1 MLKSIYFYDKIL
13 QNIILVGVYMSF
25 IKAVIAL
32 FLSILSAFN
41 IFRGPVEVP
50 QQPSR
55 ENFTYLEYPEEAIIN
70 PSDIGLTTS
79 QFTGRANDD
88 GDELYVNAQGY
99 QDINGIIESPYFSV
113 IVEHKIIPVYATTV
127 FVGNTQKGA
136 LHSFCEIYVDT
147 SKPINLDFQLNTH
160 GFVMKSVQVFPSSLN
175 FKPLYNNTVLNNEI
189 TQLGTYTF
197 VFNDNDQEHGFT
209 LFVRELVDEDKEIE
223 EYKKQGYNV
232 VPVEKGFHSSDAFFD
247 FYGWSNTV
255 FYLKRGSYLLAK
267 HTIDI
272 ASDNDNH
279 NNDSKKESDLMN
291 AGHLPMGL
299 TRCPYLN
306 LTCCSNVKIV
316 GSGVVDLSHLDRA
329 ERRGIVIAYAS
340 NIEISGVK
348 FINSPEW
355 TFITYDSENI
365 TIKDVDI
372 FGYRQNSDA
381 FAICNTRNATIEN
394 SFCRSGDDLFDVKTA
409 GGRPEAISQNITFS
423 NCTAWNGKARCFGI
437 CGEVNMDIKDV
448 TFKDSC
454 VVFHDAV
461 WNANRIPAIAIV
473 VEQAGGSIS
482 NVTFENI
489 EINHAYSRAIGCL
502 IYDESNT
509 IENFNI
515 SGVKYKN
522 IRYNS
527 AKPNKIA
534 SNNKANYI
542 QTEFENVYANGY
554 KITQVDSGNFE
565 YDQYATITIK

>member
-1 MLKSIYFYDKIL
+1 MP
-13 QNIILVGVYMSF
+13 F

-50 QQPSR
+50 SQPST

-70 PSDIGLTTS
+70 PSDIGLTIG
-79 QFTGRANDD
+79 QFTARADDD

-99 QDINGIIESPYFSV
+99 QDINGIIDSPYFTAV
-113 IVEHKIIPVYATTV
+113 VEDKIIPVYATTV
-127 FVGNTQKGA
+127 FIGNTQKGA

-160 GFVMKSVQVFPSSLN
+160 GFAIKSVQIFPSSLN
-175 FKPLYNNTVLNNEI
+175 FKPIYHNTVLNNEI

-209 LFVRELVDEDKEIE
+209 LFVRELVDEEQEIAKLEKE
-223 EYKKQGYNV
+223 GYNV
-232 VPVEKGFHSSDAFFD
+232 VVVEKGLHNQMPCYN
-247 FYGWSNTV
+247 FYGNQNTV
-255 FYLKRGSYLLAK
+255 YYLKRGAYLLAQHK
-267 HTIDI
+267 YDI
-272 ASDNDNH
+272 ASDTDNTA
-279 NNDSKKESDLMN
+279 NTDKIDKAEYD
-291 AGHLPMGL
+291 AGQLPMGL
-299 TRCPYLN
+299 TRTPYINLN
-306 LTCCSNVKIV
+306 VCSNVKIL
-316 GSGVVDLSHLDRA
+316 GNGVFDLSHLDRG
-329 ERRGIVIAYAS
+329 ERRGLVIAYS
-340 NIEISGVK
+340 NNIEISGIK
-348 FINSPEW
+348 IINPPEW
-355 TFITYDSENI
+355 SFITYDCENI
-365 TIKDVDI
+365 TIKNVDI

-394 SFCRSGDDLFDVKTA
+394 SFCRSGDDLFDVKAA

-437 CGEVNMDIKDV
+437 CGEVNMPIKDV

-454 VVFHDAV
+454 VVFHDAT
-461 WNANRIPAIAIV
+461 WNINRIPALAIV
-473 VEQAGGSIS
+473 VENAGGSIS

-489 EINHAYSRAIGCL
+489 EVNYTYSRAIGCL

-515 SGVKYKN
+515 SGIKYKN

-534 SNNKANYI
+534 SNNKVNYI